1 MGGDNGETDNTIRFA
16 PYLEAAHKDML
27 NDNGTDTLNIS
38 VFDAMNAAFNK
49 SPYGGTTVLVPE
61 NAFFGLG
68 YGISDFPSLYDMF
81 GKFLAGLDIHNLWE
95 QTYNGIIN
103 SAPLQAVISTHAQ
116 RLDDDLEQSVY
127 PRFEAGMRN
136 INAIHSTAFAVGRA
150 IIEDTRIRELNSFI
164 GKLEL
169 GAFETSIK
177 MWGAHLDWN
186 RSVVSIYSDFVQ
198 TYYGVTQ
205 IANEYNAAM
214 SAKHTTFN
222 LDIFD
227 YGRSII
233 GALNGAPAAKGPGA
247 SARPSP
253 LAKGISGA
261 AAGAATGAYIGSA
274 FSPVGTAIGAVIGG
288 VIGFAAGYFL

>member
-1 MGGDNGETDNTIRFA
+1 MGGGGESGETDNTIRFA
-16 PYLEAAHKDML
+16 PYLEAAHQDML
-27 NDNGTDTLNIS
+27 NDNGSDTLNIS
-38 VFDAMNAAFNK
+38 VVDAMNAAFND

-81 GKFLAGLDIHNLWE
+81 GKFMAGLDVHTLWE

-103 SAPLQAVISTHAQ
+103 SAPLQTVISSHAQ

-186 RSVVSIYSDFVQ
+186 KSVVTIYAEIVRL
-198 TYYGVTQ
+198 YYG
-205 IANEYNAAM
+205 ISKDSNEYNATMA
-214 SAKHTTFN
+214 AKHTTFN

-227 YGRSII
+227 YGRAIL
-233 GALNGAPAAKGPGA
+233 GALNGSPAATGPGDKQAPSQLTKGLSGAVAGA
-247 SARPSP
+247 SAGSYF
-253 LAKGISGA
+253 GWIGA
-261 AAGAATGAYIGSA
+261 A
-274 FSPVGTAIGAVIGG
+274 VGG
-288 VIGFAAGYFL
+288 VLGFAAGYFS